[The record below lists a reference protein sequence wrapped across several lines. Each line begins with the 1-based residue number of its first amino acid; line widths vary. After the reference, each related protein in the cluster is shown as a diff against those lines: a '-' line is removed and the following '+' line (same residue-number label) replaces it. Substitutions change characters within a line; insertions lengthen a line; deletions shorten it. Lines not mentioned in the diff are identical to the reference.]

1 MDPGPNLDP
10 DPEICPSL
18 IRIQT
23 PIWIPEC
30 KPTHT
35 RTLSILE
42 GNFVKKKFLN
52 NLFLII
58 FFISLVAGQLV
69 GKKTSLS
76 FS

>member
-42 GNFVKKKFLN
+42 GNFVKK
-52 NLFLII
+52 I
-58 FFISLVAGQLV
+58 FFKQFIFNYFFHSLGSRAVSGEKDFIQ
-69 GKKTSLS
+69 
-76 FS
+76 F